1 MLFRPAS
8 RGAVFVKKG
17 GRILTWRLA
26 AVLTLPALLG
36 LPACARAH
44 VIPND
49 AKIELLLKPEGQRLR
64 LLVRVPLQTMVDLEY
79 PTRGTSQDFVD
90 LERADRVLN
99 DAAGLWLVN
108 NLEAYENNRPLPTP
122 RVADFRASLAFDGSF
137 ASYEQALAHVQG
149 PRLNNN
155 VDFIWNQGLLDVLL
169 EYPIQSDRSQFSIH
183 SKLSSLALSTTTSLR
198 FLPPDG
204 STHTF
209 EFIGNPGLIRLDP
222 TWYQAAA
229 RFITTGFR
237 RILYGQDYWL
247 FLLALAIPLRGWRA
261 LAPVAMAFAVAEAI
275 TLSPS
280 SNLSVDTLWFQ
291 PLIGLLIAI
300 SIIYMAIE
308 NAMGAGLSRRWM
320 IAFGFGLL
328 LGFHFSFGLRPAL
341 QFAGAHAMTSLVSFG
356 AGVAAGQILVLLIL
370 APAVYVLTRLL
381 GERAATFLL
390 SLVAGHIAW
399 HWMVDRGTL
408 LSRYPFQ
415 WPANIPAL
423 TLVNWTT
430 GVIIA
435 VAAFWV
441 LWMTV
446 GRSASRDRGAERAI
460 ASAEP

>member
-1 MLFRPAS
+1 VTARQPREGLLS
-8 RGAVFVKKG
+8 VRGD
-17 GRILTWRLA
+17 RSLTWRLA
-26 AVLTLPALLG
+26 AILTFPALLG

-49 AKIELLLKPEGQRLR
+49 AKIELILKPEGQQLR

-90 LERADRVLN
+90 LERAERVLN
-99 DAAGLWLVN
+99 DAAALWLVN
-108 NLEAYENNRPLPTP
+108 NLDAYENNGLLPKP
-122 RVADFRASLAFDGSF
+122 RIVEVRASLAFDGSF
-137 ASYEQALAHVQG
+137 ASYEQAVAHVRG
-149 PRLNNN
+149 PRLTNS

-169 EYPIQSDRSQFSIH
+169 EYPIQTDRSQFSIH
-183 SKLSSLALSTTTSLR
+183 SNLSSLALSTTTSLR

-209 EFIGNPGLIRLDP
+209 EFTGDPDLIRLDP
-222 TWYQAAA
+222 SWYQAAA
-229 RFITTGFR
+229 RFLKTGFH
-237 RILYGQDYWL
+237 RILYGPDYWL
-247 FLLALAIPLRGWRA
+247 FLLVLASPLRQWRA
-261 LAPVAMAFAVAEAI
+261 LVAVATAFAVAEAI

-291 PLIGLLIAI
+291 PLVGLLIAM

-320 IAFGFGLL
+320 IAFGFGLV

-341 QFAGAHAMTSLVSFG
+341 QFAGTHAMTSLVAFG
-356 AGVAAGQILVLLIL
+356 AGVAAGQMFVLLII
-370 APAVYVLTRLL
+370 APAVLLLARLL
-381 GERAATFLL
+381 GDRAAAFLL

-399 HWMVDRGTL
+399 HWMIDRGML

-415 WPANIPAL
+415 WPTAIPAL
-423 TLVNWTT
+423 MLVNWAM
-430 GVIIA
+430 GVVIA
-435 VAAFWV
+435 LAAFWV

-446 GRSASRDRGAERAI
+446 GRSAAGGRGTERAI

>member
-1 MLFRPAS
+1 MWACLPAS
-8 RGAVFVKKG
+8 RGLLVAKG
-17 GRILTWRLA
+17 DRILTWRLA
-26 AVLTLPALLG
+26 AILTLPALLG

-49 AKIELLLKPEGQRLR
+49 AKIELILKPEGQRLR

-90 LERADRVLN
+90 LDRTDRVLN

-108 NLEAYENNRPLPTP
+108 NLEAYENNRLLPTP
-122 RVADFRASLAFDGSF
+122 RIVDVRASLAFDGSF

-149 PRLNNN
+149 PRLTNT

-169 EYPIQSDRSQFSIH
+169 EYPIQSDRSQFSIY

-204 STHTF
+204 TMHTF
-209 EFIGNPGLIRLDP
+209 EFTGNPDLIRLDP
-222 TWYQAAA
+222 AWHQVAA
-229 RFITTGFR
+229 RFVKTGFQ

-247 FLLALAIPLRGWRA
+247 FLLALAIPLRRWRA
-261 LAPVAMAFAVAEAI
+261 LVPVVTAFAVAEAI

-280 SNLSVDTLWFQ
+280 SNLSLDTLWFQ

-308 NAMGAGLSRRWM
+308 NAMGAGVRWRWM

-341 QFAGAHAMTSLVSFG
+341 QFAGAHAMTSLVAFG
-356 AGVAAGQILVLLIL
+356 AGVAAGQIVVLLIL
-370 APAVYVLTRLL
+370 VPAVTLLVRLL
-381 GERAATFLL
+381 GERAAALLL
-390 SLVAGHIAW
+390 SLVAGHVAW

-415 WPANIPAL
+415 WPAGIPAL
-423 TLVNWTT
+423 LLVNWAI

-435 VAAFWV
+435 LAAFWV

-446 GRSASRDRGAERAI
+446 GRTAAGESGAARAI

>member
-1 MLFRPAS
+1 MDFERAFLSINGDRN
-8 RGAVFVKKG
+8 
-17 GRILTWRLA
+17 LTWRIA
-26 AVLTLPALLG
+26 AVLAILAVLG

-49 AKIELLLKPEGQRLR
+49 AKIELILKPEGQRLR

-79 PTRGTSQDFVD
+79 PTRGTTQDFLD

-108 NLEAYENNRPLPTP
+108 NLDVYEGNRPLPTP
-122 RVADFRASLAFDGSF
+122 RVVDLRASLAFDGSF
-137 ASYEQALAHVQG
+137 GSYEQALAHVQG
-149 PRLNNN
+149 PRLTNS

-169 EYPIQSDRSQFSIH
+169 EYPIQSDRSGFSIH

-204 STHTF
+204 STRAL
-209 EFIGNPGLIRLDP
+209 EFTGNPGLIRLDP

-229 RFITTGFR
+229 RFIETGFL
-237 RILYGQDYWL
+237 RIVYGPDYWL
-247 FLLALAIPLRGWRA
+247 FLLTLAVPLRRWRA
-261 LAPVAMAFAVAEAI
+261 LVPVAMAFAVAEAI

-341 QFAGAHAMTSLVSFG
+341 QFAGAHLMTSLVAFG
-356 AGVAAGQILVLLIL
+356 AGVAAGQILVLLIIV
-370 APAVYVLTRLL
+370 PAVYALARLL
-381 GERAATFLL
+381 SERAAMFLL

-399 HWMVDRGTL
+399 HWMVERGAL
-408 LSRYPFQ
+408 LSRYPFL
-415 WPANIPAL
+415 WPAGTPAL
-423 TLVNWTT
+423 TLVRWAT
-430 GVIIA
+430 GVVIA

-441 LWMTV
+441 LWMTI
-446 GRSASRDRGAERAI
+446 GRSAPRDRAGEPAI
-460 ASAEP
+460 ANAEP

>member
-1 MLFRPAS
+1 MT
-8 RGAVFVKKG
+8 RGYSVSIEG

-26 AVLTLPALLG
+26 AILTLPALIG

-49 AKIELLLKPEGQRLR
+49 AKIELMLKPEGQRLR

-108 NLEAYENNRPLPTP
+108 NLEAYENNRPLPAP
-122 RVADFRASLAFDGSF
+122 QVVDVRASLAFDGSF

-149 PRLNNN
+149 PRLTNN

-169 EYPIQSDRSQFSIH
+169 EYPIQSDRSQFSIR
-183 SKLSSLALSTTTSLR
+183 SRLSSLALNTTTSLR

-204 STHTF
+204 SMHTF
-209 EFIGNPGLIRLDP
+209 EFTGNPDLIRLDP
-222 TWYQAAA
+222 AWYQAAA
-229 RFITTGFR
+229 RFIKTGFH
-237 RILYGQDYWL
+237 RILTGQDYWL
-247 FLLALAIPLRGWRA
+247 FLLALAIPLRRWRE
-261 LAPVAMAFAVAEAI
+261 LVPVATAFAVAEAI

-280 SNLSVDTLWFQ
+280 SNLSVDTLWFE
-291 PLIGLLIAI
+291 PLIGVLIAS

-308 NAMGAGLSRRWM
+308 NAMGAGLNHRWM

-341 QFAGAHAMTSLVSFG
+341 QFAGTHAMTSLLAFG

-370 APAVYVLTRLL
+370 VPAIYVLARLL
-381 GERAATFLL
+381 GDRAAAFLL

-423 TLVNWTT
+423 MLVNWAM
-430 GVIIA
+430 GLVIA
-435 VAAFWV
+435 LAAFWV

-446 GRSASRDRGAERAI
+446 GRSAASERGAGRVI
-460 ASAEP
+460 ASAER

>member
-1 MLFRPAS
+1 VIVRQPREGLLSA
-8 RGAVFVKKG
+8 GAD
-17 GRILTWRLA
+17 RNLTWRLA
-26 AVLTLPALLG
+26 ALLTLPALLG

-49 AKIELLLKPEGQRLR
+49 AKIELILKPAEQRLR

-90 LERADRVLN
+90 LERADRVFH

-108 NLEAYENNRPLPTP
+108 NLDAYENNRLLPAP
-122 RVADFRASLAFDGSF
+122 QIVDVRASLAFDGSF
-137 ASYEQALAHVQG
+137 ASYEQAVAHVQG
-149 PRLNNN
+149 PRLTNN

-169 EYPIQSDRSQFSIH
+169 EYPIQSDRSRFSIH
-183 SKLSSLALSTTTSLR
+183 SRLSSLALSTTTSLR

-209 EFIGNPGLIRLDP
+209 EFTGDPDLISLDP
-222 TWYQAAA
+222 AWHQAAA
-229 RFITTGFR
+229 RFIKTGFH
-237 RILYGQDYWL
+237 RILYGPDYWL
-247 FLLALAIPLRGWRA
+247 FLLALAIPLRRWRA
-261 LAPVAMAFAVAEAI
+261 LVPVATAFAVAEAI

-291 PLIGLLIAI
+291 PLIGLLIAT

-308 NAMGAGLSRRWM
+308 NAMGAGLDRRWM

-341 QFAGAHAMTSLVSFG
+341 QFAGVHAMTSLIAFG
-356 AGVAAGQILVLLIL
+356 AGVAAGQIFVLLIL
-370 APAVYVLTRLL
+370 VPAVHGLARLL
-381 GERAATFLL
+381 GDRAVAFLL

-399 HWMVDRGTL
+399 HWMVDRGSV

-423 TLVNWTT
+423 MLVNWAM

-435 VAAFWV
+435 LAAFWV

-446 GRSASRDRGAERAI
+446 GRSAAGERGAGPAI

>member
-1 MLFRPAS
+1 MS
-8 RGAVFVKKG
+8 IKG
-17 GRILTWRLA
+17 DRILNWRLA

-49 AKIELLLKPEGQRLR
+49 AKIELILKPEGQRLR

-122 RVADFRASLAFDGSF
+122 RVVDVRASLAFDGSF

-149 PRLNNN
+149 PRLTNN

-204 STHTF
+204 STHSF
-209 EFIGNPGLIRLDP
+209 EFTGNPDLIRLDP
-222 TWYQAAA
+222 AWYQAAA
-229 RFITTGFR
+229 RFIKTGFR
-237 RILYGQDYWL
+237 RILYGQDYWV
-247 FLLALAIPLRGWRA
+247 FLLALAIPLRQWRA
-261 LAPVAMAFAVAEAI
+261 LVPVATAFAVAEAI

-291 PLIGLLIAI
+291 PLIGLLIAS

-308 NAMGAGLSRRWM
+308 NAMGAGLNRRWM

-341 QFAGAHAMTSLVSFG
+341 QFAGTHAMTSLVAFG
-356 AGVAAGQILVLLIL
+356 AGVAAGQIFVLLIL
-370 APAVYVLTRLL
+370 APAIYVLARLL
-381 GERAATFLL
+381 GDRAAALLL

-399 HWMVDRGTL
+399 HWMVDRGAL

-423 TLVNWTT
+423 ALVNWAM

-446 GRSASRDRGAERAI
+446 GRSTSRDRSAERAI

>member
-1 MLFRPAS
+1 MT
-8 RGAVFVKKG
+8 RGYSVSIKG

-26 AVLTLPALLG
+26 AILTLLALIG

-49 AKIELLLKPEGQRLR
+49 AKIELMLKPEGQRLR

-90 LERADRVLN
+90 LERAERVFN
-99 DAAGLWLVN
+99 DAAELWLVN
-108 NLEAYENNRPLPTP
+108 NLEAYENNRPLPAP
-122 RVADFRASLAFDGSF
+122 RVVEVRASLAFDGSF
-137 ASYEQALAHVQG
+137 ASYEQALAHLQG
-149 PRLNNN
+149 PRLTNN

-169 EYPIQSDRSQFSIH
+169 EYPIQSDRSQFSIR
-183 SKLSSLALSTTTSLR
+183 SKLSSLALNTTTSLR

-204 STHTF
+204 SMHTF
-209 EFIGNPGLIRLDP
+209 EFTGNPDLIRLDP
-222 TWYQAAA
+222 RWYQAAA
-229 RFITTGFR
+229 RFIKTGFH

-247 FLLALAIPLRGWRA
+247 FLLALAIPLRRWRE
-261 LAPVAMAFAVAEAI
+261 LVPVATAFAVAEAI

-280 SNLSVDTLWFQ
+280 SNLSVDTLWFE
-291 PLIGLLIAI
+291 PLIGVLIAS

-308 NAMGAGLSRRWM
+308 NAMGAGLNHLWM

-341 QFAGAHAMTSLVSFG
+341 QFAGTHAMASLLAFG
-356 AGVAAGQILVLLIL
+356 AGVAAGQMFVLLIL
-370 APAVYVLTRLL
+370 VPAIHVLARLL
-381 GERAATFLL
+381 GDRAAAFLL

-399 HWMVDRGTL
+399 HWMADRGTL

-423 TLVNWTT
+423 MLVNWAM
-430 GVIIA
+430 GLVIA
-435 VAAFWV
+435 LAAFWV

-446 GRSASRDRGAERAI
+446 GRSAAGERGAGRAI
-460 ASAEP
+460 ASAER